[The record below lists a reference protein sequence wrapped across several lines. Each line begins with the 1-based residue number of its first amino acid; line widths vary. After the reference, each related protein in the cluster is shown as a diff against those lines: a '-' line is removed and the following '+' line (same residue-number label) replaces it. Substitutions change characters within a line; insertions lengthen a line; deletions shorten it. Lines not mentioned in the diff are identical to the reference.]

1 MMCKCV
7 CVSYVTVYFCM
18 SLCVCVCVH
27 VCVLQHV
34 DPVMA
39 RSFAQLAA
47 IAVKKRALESDP
59 LLVSYNY
66 IYY

>member
-1 MMCKCV
+1 M
-7 CVSYVTVYFCM
+7 SYVHVH
-18 SLCVCVCVH
+18 VCVCMSYVVIYNRH